1 MMTWHAA
8 ARAAEAVAFA
18 RGVSVSKLE
27 RSPGSE
33 SVTRPLLCLLSSC
46 DCLLFSCSSKGG
58 VSKITGARAWQ
69 GPDLKTCN
77 VVAHPAFAGTGHF
90 KVST

>member
-18 RGVSVSKLE
+18 LGVSVSKLE

-33 SVTRPLLCLLSSC
+33 SVTRPRLCRLSSC
-46 DCLLFSCSSKGG
+46 DCLLFSCSSNYA
-58 VSKITGARAWQ
+58 VSMKTG
-69 GPDLKTCN
+69 DKFLI
-77 VVAHPAFAGTGHF
+77 
-90 KVST
+90 